1 MGFQTGLQVFLAKR
15 HKEYRKMRLGV
26 LCNQASV
33 DANLRH
39 ASHLVL
45 EKKLGLEIAC
55 FLGPQHGIRGE
66 KQDNMIESEDFI
78 DPSTRLPVISLY
90 SKTRDP
96 SDDVLDR
103 IDAFVVDLQ
112 DIGTRIYTFMYTMAN
127 CMRGAKRKG
136 KKVVVLDRP
145 NPIGGLLTEGNV
157 LEEGFTSFV
166 GQFPMCVRHG
176 MTMGELALLFNEAFG
191 IGCDLTVI
199 PMTGWRRASYADEL
213 GRHWVPPSPNIPT
226 VDSAV
231 VFPGTVLFEG
241 TNVSEGRGTTKP
253 FEFIGAPF
261 VDPDRLGA
269 EMNRQKLPGVYF
281 RPIFFQPTY
290 QKWKDEVCG
299 GVQIHVTDRKRFN
312 AFQAGLRLLWKIA
325 ELHPDEFRWKRPPYE
340 YEFDRM
346 PIDLI
351 AGTASLREGIEKKE
365 DVKSFEEKAKQQLEA
380 FRKVRKDYLLYK
392 AK

>member
-1 MGFQTGLQVFLAKR
+1 MPFQTGLEVFLAKR
-15 HKEYRKMRLGV
+15 HREFRKMRLGV

-33 DANLRH
+33 DKELRH
-39 ASHLVL
+39 ASHRVL

-55 FLGPQHGIRGE
+55 YLGPQHGIRGE

-103 IDAFVVDLQ
+103 IDAFIVDLQ

-127 CMRGAKRKG
+127 CMRAAKRKG

-145 NPIGGLLTEGNV
+145 NPIAGVLTEGNV
-157 LEEGFTSFV
+157 LEQSFTSFV
-166 GQFPMCVRHG
+166 GQYPMCVRHG
-176 MTMGELALLFNEAFG
+176 LTMGELAVLFNESFG

-199 PMTGWRRASYADEL
+199 PMTGWKRTMWADAL
-213 GRHWVPPSPNIPT
+213 GRAWVPPSPNIPCLE
-226 VDSAV
+226 SAM
-231 VFPGTVLFEG
+231 VFPGMVLFEG

-253 FEFIGAPF
+253 FEWIGAPF
-261 VDPDRLGA
+261 IDPDQLAA
-269 EMNRQKLPGVYF
+269 EMNRQKLRGVYF

-290 QKWKDEVCG
+290 QKWKDEICG
-299 GVQIHVTDRKRFN
+299 GVHVHVTDREKLN
-312 AFQAGLRLLWKIA
+312 AFQAGVRLLWKIA
-325 ELHPDEFRWKRPPYE
+325 ELYPDKFRWKRPPYE

-351 AGTASLREGIEKKE
+351 AGTAMLREEIEKKA
-365 DVKSFEEKAKQQLEA
+365 DVKAFEDRSKKELEA
-380 FRKVRKDYLLYK
+380 FRKIRKDVLIYK
-392 AK
+392 MR